1 MTSRLFDLDIVHPRG
16 WGEFGR
22 PGDACEHGHQ
32 ITKNDIEKL
41 KKHYGLEVSY
51 HTING
56 NKYKLISLLHKD
68 ATDTVVSILGGDG
81 KYYVMDSN
89 NIPNGLIMPFFEHC
103 KTNKLNLVIVDPDTA
118 LEHAWPYWIGAL
130 HQFKTKRIV
139 AYFLIQSKEQSSPTF
154 SWTTWQ
160 HRWAPSPQ
168 ILENPMPITRKIS
181 EKYIIK
187 NLITDEKLLIKY
199 IKNSEKF
206 IKIFSS
212 SGILFNK
219 TLSDLHVFVK
229 DFKNILEYIK
239 KLTNTN
245 LWLMGHC
252 SSAVMV
258 SIIHDVNQYNHLY
271 KGIILLAPWWKKIWR
286 EIGLDKMKYFSTEV
300 NKPLLVIQHA
310 EDSCVGIHPEVS
322 KKIVNDINTS
332 LTKYVELNGGIDQG
346 CPHFSLGYHGFRG
359 IEYKVINEINDF
371 IQSHGKI

>member
-1 MTSRLFDLDIVHPRG
+1 MTSRLLDLDIIHPRG
-16 WGEFGR
+16 WGEFGQH
-22 PGDACEHGHQ
+22 GDACEHGHQ
-32 ITKNDIEKL
+32 ITKNDIKNLEKY
-41 KKHYGLEVSY
+41 YGLQISH
-51 HTING
+51 HTINN

-81 KYYVMDSN
+81 KYYIIDSN
-89 NIPNGLIMPFFEHC
+89 NMPNGLVMPFFEYC

-139 AYFLIQSKEQSSPTF
+139 SYFLIQSKEQSPPTF

-160 HRWAPSPQ
+160 HRWAPSAQ
-168 ILENPMPITRKIS
+168 VLEESLSPTKKIS
-181 EKYIIK
+181 GKYIIK

-212 SGILFNK
+212 TSILFNK

-229 DFKNILEYIK
+229 DFENILEYIK
-239 KLTNTN
+239 KSTNTN

-258 SIIHDVNQYNHLY
+258 SIIHDVDRYNHLY
-271 KGIILLAPWWKKIWR
+271 KGMILLAPWWKKIWR
-286 EIGLDKMKYFSTEV
+286 EIGLDRMRYFSTEV

-322 KKIVNDINTS
+322 KKIVSDVNS
-332 LTKYVELNGGIDQG
+332 PLTKYVELDGGIDQG

-359 IEYKVINEINDF
+359 IEYKVINEISNF
-371 IQSHGKI
+371 IQNHGKI